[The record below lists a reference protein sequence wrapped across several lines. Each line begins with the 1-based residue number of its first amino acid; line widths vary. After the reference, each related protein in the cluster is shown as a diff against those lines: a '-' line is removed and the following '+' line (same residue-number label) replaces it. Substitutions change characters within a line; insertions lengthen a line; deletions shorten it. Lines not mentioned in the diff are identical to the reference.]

1 LTSALLLN
9 LYNKSWPATIPK
21 ESMLSISTGTNSKP
35 DWVCGMSSASPTVHI
50 LPPNTD
56 EILPLQNFC
65 IDEKRSYSLKTSDP
79 RAPCLQMTPNDR
91 DFLVRQSSAGED
103 TEIEF
108 GDNAVVTSV
117 PSKRRFV
124 SYHSLAHKIGLVG
137 PMYVRL

>member
-1 LTSALLLN
+1 M
-9 LYNKSWPATIPK
+9 P
-21 ESMLSISTGTNSKP
+21 SISTGTNSKP
-35 DWVCGMSSASPTVHI
+35 DWVCGTSSASPTVHI

-65 IDEKRSYSLKTSDP
+65 IDEKRSYSLNTSEP
-79 RAPCLQMTPNDR
+79 RAPCIQMTLNDHH
-91 DFLVRQSSAGED
+91 FLQSSAGED

-108 GDNAVVTSV
+108 RDNAVVTSV

-124 SYHSLAHKIGLVG
+124 SYHSVAHKIGLVG